1 MCYTCLRV
9 EKCYRCIYL
18 FYVCNGLLVSKK
30 NCSAKGFGGTNNR
43 FGFSFLRSLFSK
55 NDPVFYE
62 RLLQTKHNMEEIL

>member
-1 MCYTCLRV
+1 
-9 EKCYRCIYL
+9 
-18 FYVCNGLLVSKK
+18 VCNGLLVSKK
-30 NCSAKGFGGTNNR
+30 NCSAKGFGGTNNL